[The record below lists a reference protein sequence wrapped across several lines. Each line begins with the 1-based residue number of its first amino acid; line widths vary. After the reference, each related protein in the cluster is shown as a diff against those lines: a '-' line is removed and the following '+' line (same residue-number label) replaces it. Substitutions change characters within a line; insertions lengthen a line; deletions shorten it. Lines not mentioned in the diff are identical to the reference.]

1 MRKPPA
7 SLEPELLVRKREA
20 QGSHRPP
27 SPPAK
32 EHRRVIT
39 TRLLEHHDERLRELA
54 FKDRVTKQALLD
66 AALEDYLKKRGA

>member
-1 MRKPPA
+1 MSKPAARMTPD
-7 SLEPELLVRKREA
+7 LLVRKGEA
-20 QGSHRPP
+20 QDSHRPP

-66 AALEDYLKKRGA
+66 AALEDYLTKRGA